1 MSEVLY
7 NTQYY
12 PHLFDLTKACLASE
26 DSKVIIATKTYYF
39 GLGGGRFELQM
50 FLSKNV
56 QKYQKQVEVLLTIN
70 DSISIERMILGLTKA
85 IQPEGDDGVDPNEAS
100 QEPMNT
106 AEETFQLMF

>member
-12 PHLFDLTKACLASE
+12 PHLFDLTNACLASE

-56 QKYQKQVEVLLTIN
+56 
-70 DSISIERMILGLTKA
+70 
-85 IQPEGDDGVDPNEAS
+85 
-100 QEPMNT
+100 
-106 AEETFQLMF
+106 